1 MTRAVNSSATSNP
14 PLLTSTALEAL
25 QWQILDKWQRNQDKT
40 RAPHSGPFA
49 SFFRGQG
56 MEPHDSRPY
65 QAGDDIRHLDWR
77 AIARSGK
84 ATTKVFLDERGRSLF
99 LVIDRHPGMF
109 FGTRVELKATSAAR
123 AAAILAFTA
132 LAARDRVAGAVI
144 DNGINYFPSANT
156 LTSVLPLL
164 YAAAAPSPDTHTGR
178 TSSQWSRLLP
188 ALAQRSSPG
197 TDLCLISDFH
207 NLSPQDIPA
216 LQALSHDYAVHAV
229 RIRDSGEEALKDVG
243 PLRVYSPHSGRY
255 LTIDTHDNTLRERY
269 LEAMTAHSLA
279 ITKIFAQCGI
289 TLIAVDNRHDTLEIG
304 RASCRE
310 RV

>member
-14 PLLTSTALEAL
+14 PLLTSMALEAL

-109 FGTRVELKATSAAR
+109 FGTRVELKAASAAR

-132 LAARDRVAGAVI
+132 LAARDRVAGAII
-144 DNGINYFPSANT
+144 DNGIHYFPSANT
-156 LTSVLPLL
+156 LAGVLPLL
-164 YAAAAPSPDTHTGR
+164 YAAAAPAPTTHAR
-178 TSSQWSRLLP
+178 RATSQLPSLLP

-207 NLSPQDIPA
+207 DLSDQDAPA
-216 LQALSHDYAVHAV
+216 LQALSHDYAVHAI
-229 RIRDSGEEALKDVG
+229 RIRDSGEEALKDIG
-243 PLRVYSPHSGRY
+243 SLRVYSPRSDKY

-269 LEAMTAHSLA
+269 LDAMTAHSKA
-279 ITKIFAQCGI
+279 VTKLFAQCGI
-289 TLIAVDNRHDTLEIG
+289 ALTTIDNSLDTLTQMETFHA
-304 RASCRE
+304 RN
-310 RV
+310 